1 MRAAIYTSKGP
12 AAEVLQVVQKP
23 DPEPGHGEVR
33 VKIAFSGVNPSD
45 VKSRAGVASRAAGYP
60 EVIPHS
66 DGAGVVDKLGADAP
80 ASLLGQPVWVFNAQ
94 WDRPYGSA
102 AEYVTLPAAQVV
114 PLPAGI
120 SLEVGASIGIPL
132 MTAMYAVQACGSLAG
147 KTVLIPG
154 GAGSVGFY
162 ATQLASIAGAR
173 VIAIVSSEEKAAIA
187 RAAGAAEVINYRS
200 EDLIARVQ
208 ALTGGRGADFIIE
221 VDVAA
226 HAQHYGSLLVF
237 EGKAIIYGTNNPQVT
252 LPFGPMIIGFVTMV
266 FFIVYKLPP
275 SAMKKVLDAVAEV
288 LVRPGFQHPPTA
300 IYPLEEIAAAHQ
312 QVERGANAKVLI
324 RL

>member
-12 AAEVLQVVQKP
+12 ASEVLQIVKMP
-23 DPEPGHGEVR
+23 DPEPGNGEVR
-33 VKIAFSGVNPSD
+33 VRIAFSGVNPSD
-45 VKSRAGVASRAAGYP
+45 VKSRAGIASRGAGYP

-66 DGAGVVDKLGADAP
+66 DGAGVVDKLGAGAP
-80 ASLLGQPVWVFNAQ
+80 ANLLGQQVWVFNAQ

-147 KTVLIPG
+147 KTVLMPG
-154 GAGSVGFY
+154 AAGSVGFY

-226 HAQHYGSLLVF
+226 HAPHYASLLAF

-275 SAMKKVLDAVAEV
+275 PALKKVLDAVAEV
-288 LVRPGFQHPPTA
+288 LVRPGFQHPPAA